1 MQNTLPGAHRA
12 GMLVV
17 GNPREAH
24 VSLPANTPGP
34 SKALNPLWIISLFLT
49 VSELAAGTAA
59 TQTQGWLQAVL
70 VLFSV
75 AFPVGVASA
84 FFAILVQRPY
94 VLYAP
99 KDYSKNPSVRDFVNA
114 LNTSRNRSV
123 ENMEASIRS
132 AMAEVI
138 PKMLDAK
145 ISALS
150 KDLIVAE
157 AIESARED
165 FRHRFVEISYSQM
178 DHDVASVQVPVGED
192 TVVQE
197 FLNEAWSFAPEWIP
211 PYTYGDKWLLVD
223 QGKNRSYRTM
233 GALWARRNGKKSD
246 DRLLYSTGI
255 SAGDILH
262 AVQLN

>member
-1 MQNTLPGAHRA
+1 MSQPVNAPG
-12 GMLVV
+12 GK
-17 GNPREAH
+17 G
-24 VSLPANTPGP
+24 
-34 SKALNPLWIISLFLT
+34 LNPLWIISLFLT
-49 VSELAAGTAA
+49 VSEAAAGTAA

-75 AFPVGVASA
+75 TFPVGVAAA
-84 FFAILVQRPY
+84 FFAILVRRPY

-114 LNTSRNRSV
+114 LNTSRSRSV

-132 AMAEVI
+132 AIEEVI

-150 KDLIVAE
+150 RDAIVAE

-165 FRHRFVEISYSQM
+165 FRHRFIEISYSQM
-178 DHDVASVQVPVGED
+178 DRDVPPVQIPVGED
-192 TVVQE
+192 TRVQE
-197 FLNEAWSFAPEWIP
+197 FLNEAWSFTPESIP
-211 PYTYGDKWLLVD
+211 SFTYGDKWVLVD
-223 QGKNRSYRTM
+223 QEKGRSYHKM
-233 GALWARRNGKKSD
+233 GSIWARRHGRGERD
-246 DRLLYSTGI
+246 DRPLYSTGI

-262 AVQLN
+262 AVPLN

>member
-1 MQNTLPGAHRA
+1 MSRPVNAPGA
-12 GMLVV
+12 
-17 GNPREAH
+17 P
-24 VSLPANTPGP
+24 
-34 SKALNPLWIISLFLT
+34 KALNPLWIISLFLT
-49 VSELAAGTAA
+49 VSEAAAGTAA

-132 AMAEVI
+132 AMEEVI

-145 ISALS
+145 MSALS
-150 KDLIVAE
+150 RDSLVAE

-165 FRHRFVEISYSQM
+165 FRHRFIEISYSQM
-178 DHDVASVQVPVGED
+178 DQDMASAQIPVSED
-192 TVVQE
+192 TGVQE
-197 FLNEAWSFAPEWIP
+197 FLNEAWSFAPEWLP
-211 PYTYGDKWLLVD
+211 AYTYGDKWVLVD
-223 QGKNRSYRTM
+223 QEKGRSYHKM
-233 GALWARRNGKKSD
+233 GALWARRHGKGESD

-262 AVQLN
+262 AVPLPSAP

>member
-1 MQNTLPGAHRA
+1 MVSDA
-12 GMLVV
+12 
-17 GNPREAH
+17 REVH
-24 VSLPANTPGP
+24 VSQSANNSGAP
-34 SKALNPLWIISLFLT
+34 KALNPLWIISLFLT
-49 VSELAAGTAA
+49 VSEAAAGTAA

-99 KDYSKNPSVRDFVNA
+99 KDYSKNPSVRDFVSA

-132 AMAEVI
+132 AMEEVI
-138 PKMLDAK
+138 PRMFDARM
-145 ISALS
+145 SALS

-157 AIESARED
+157 AVESARED
-165 FRHRFVEISYSQM
+165 FRHRFVEISYGQM
-178 DHDVASVQVPVGED
+178 DNDVVSVQIPVHED
-192 TVVQE
+192 TTVQE
-197 FLNEAWSFAPEWIP
+197 FLNEVWSFAPEWIP

-223 QGKNRSYRTM
+223 PGKGRSYHEM
-233 GALWARRNGKKSD
+233 GAHWARRNGKESD
-246 DRLLYSTGI
+246 DRMLYGTGI
-255 SAGDILH
+255 SAGDMLQ
-262 AVQLN
+262 AVPL

>member
-1 MQNTLPGAHRA
+1 MSQ
-12 GMLVV
+12 
-17 GNPREAH
+17 
-24 VSLPANTPGP
+24 PANAPGVP
-34 SKALNPLWIISLFLT
+34 KALNPLWIISLFLT
-49 VSELAAGTAA
+49 VSEAAAGTAA

-132 AMAEVI
+132 AMEEVV

-150 KDLIVAE
+150 RDVIVAE

-165 FRHRFVEISYSQM
+165 FRHRFIEISYGQM
-178 DHDVASVQVPVGED
+178 DHDVASVQIPVGED

-211 PYTYGDKWLLVD
+211 PYTYGDKWVLVD
-223 QGKNRSYRTM
+223 QEKGLSYRKM
-233 GALWARRNGKKSD
+233 GALWARRNGKGSD

-262 AVQLN
+262 AVPLN

>member
-1 MQNTLPGAHRA
+1 MSQP
-12 GMLVV
+12 
-17 GNPREAH
+17 
-24 VSLPANTPGP
+24 SNTPRG

-49 VSELAAGTAA
+49 VSEVAAGTAA

-99 KDYSKNPSVRDFVNA
+99 KDYSKNPSVRDFVTA

-132 AMAEVI
+132 AMEEVI

-145 ISALS
+145 IGALS
-150 KDLIVAE
+150 QELIVAE

-165 FRHRFVEISYSQM
+165 FRHRFVEISYIQM
-178 DHDVASVQVPVGED
+178 DHNAEPAQIPVSEETIVQD
-192 TVVQE
+192 

-211 PYTYGDKWLLVD
+211 PYTYGNKWVLLD
-223 QGKNRSYRTM
+223 QEKGRSYQKM
-233 GALWARRNGKKSD
+233 GALWARRNRKGSD
-246 DRLLYSTGI
+246 DRLLYSIGI
-255 SAGDILH
+255 SAGDTLQ
-262 AVQLN
+262 AVPLN

>member
-1 MQNTLPGAHRA
+1 MSQP
-12 GMLVV
+12 
-17 GNPREAH
+17 P
-24 VSLPANTPGP
+24 NTPRGP
-34 SKALNPLWIISLFLT
+34 RALNPLWIISLFLT
-49 VSELAAGTAA
+49 VSEAAAGAAA

-75 AFPVGVASA
+75 IFPIGVASA

-132 AMAEVI
+132 AIEEVI

-145 ISALS
+145 MGAIGQDA
-150 KDLIVAE
+150 IVAGV
-157 AIESARED
+157 IESARED
-165 FRHRFVEISYSQM
+165 FRHRFIEISYNQM
-178 DHDVASVQVPVGED
+178 DHDVASVQIPVGDD
-192 TVVQE
+192 TLVQE
-197 FLNEAWSFAPEWIP
+197 FLNEAWSFAPEWVP
-211 PYTYGDKWLLVD
+211 PYTYGDRWVLID
-223 QGKNRSYRTM
+223 QKKGHAYRRM
-233 GALWARRNGKKSD
+233 GTAWARLHRKESD

-255 SAGDILH
+255 SAGDTLH
-262 AVQLN
+262 AVPLS